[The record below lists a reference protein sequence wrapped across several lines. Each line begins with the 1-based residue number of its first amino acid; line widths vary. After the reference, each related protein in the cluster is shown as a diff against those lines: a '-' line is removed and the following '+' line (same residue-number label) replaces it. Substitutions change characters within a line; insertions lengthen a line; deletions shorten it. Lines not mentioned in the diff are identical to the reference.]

1 VKVISS
7 IQRVFTT
14 TAYVWLAGVLFLLFI
29 AGYIL
34 YAALWILRYCQTRK
48 KLLYGVSAAL
58 IFTGGAAYYL
68 LFPFYGRHDH
78 VTMVIP
84 RGYTVS
90 AIADTL
96 YKQKI
101 ISSRQALVAWLRV
114 SGTERR
120 IQAGKF
126 SFVTRS
132 GVIAAA
138 SALNKPVPLERFVTI
153 PEGLTIEQVAEHIV
167 KIFPID
173 TAEFVRLCRDTS
185 FLKNLG
191 LDPAQSAE
199 GYLFPDTYSFNE
211 TAGPAEMVRRMVG
224 RFNEEWTEID
234 TAVAGERKLTKREV
248 VIVASIVEKEAVLG
262 AELPRI
268 AGVFIN
274 RLRLGMPLGADPT
287 VRYIFRKWNGPLY
300 LSELKSTSPYNM
312 RVYKGLPPG
321 PICSPGRAS
330 LVATVS
336 PAKTNEL
343 YFVAKWDGSG
353 GHEFSVTYADHV
365 RKKSA
370 IQRNNVL
377 RLGEK
382 EASCTN

>member
-1 VKVISS
+1 MKVTSR

-29 AGYIL
+29 AGYVL
-34 YAALWILRYCQTRK
+34 YVSVWVLRYCQTRK

-68 LFPFYGRHDH
+68 LFPLYGRHDH
-78 VTMVIP
+78 LTMVIP
-84 RGYTVS
+84 RGYTVN

-96 YKQKI
+96 YKKEI

-114 SGTERR
+114 SGIERR

-126 SFVTRS
+126 LFLTRS

-138 SALNKPVPLERFVTI
+138 SALNKPVPLDRSVTI
-153 PEGLTIEQVAEHIV
+153 PEGLTIEQIAEHIG
-167 KIFPID
+167 KTFAID

-199 GYLFPDTYSFNE
+199 GYLFPDTYRFNE
-211 TAGPAEMVRRMVG
+211 TACPAEMVRRMVG
-224 RFNEEWTEID
+224 RFNEEWMTID
-234 TAVAGERKLTKREV
+234 TAAAAGRKLTKREV
-248 VIVASIVEKEAVLG
+248 VIVASIVEKEAILG

-274 RLRLGMPLGADPT
+274 RLRLGMTLGADPT

-300 LSELKSTSPYNM
+300 LSELKSTSLYNT

-330 LVATVS
+330 LAATVS

-343 YFVAKWDGSG
+343 YFIAKWDGSG

-370 IQRNNVL
+370 IQRNNEL